1 LTNPVKAR
9 VQLMGAFSV
18 RAAEMM
24 AHAAA
29 RLGVERAFV
38 VHGSDGLDEV
48 TVTGPTT
55 VFQVEEGE
63 VQKGRWMPGDFGA
76 PVARPED
83 LEGGDVGTNATI
95 IRNILR
101 GERGPKR
108 EIVVANA
115 AAALFLAKHAV
126 DLRSAVSLAV
136 HSIDGGSARRK
147 LEQLVEY
154 GAKLDHLH
162 EQQTVQQ

>member
-1 LTNPVKAR
+1 
-9 VQLMGAFSV
+9 MGAFSV

-24 AHAAA
+24 ARAAA
-29 RLGVERAFV
+29 KLGVERAFV

-55 VFQVEEGE
+55 VFQVEDGE
-63 VQKGRWMPGDFGA
+63 VQKGRWLPGDFGS
-76 PVARPED
+76 PVARLED
-83 LEGGDVGTNATI
+83 LAGGDVETNATI

-108 EIVVANA
+108 EIVIANA

-136 HSIDGGSARRK
+136 HSIDGGDARRK
-147 LEQLVEY
+147 LEQLIEY
-154 GAKLDHLH
+154 GARLDHQL
-162 EQQTVQQ
+162 EQQEVRQ